1 MAHHPELDAGVLF
14 SDSLGEEQ
22 PPQEWRRAGSLH
34 SHDVPQESRDIR
46 GFFRPSGM
54 SSSTVG
60 AALPPTCA
68 APPLGWQRVAHSYR
82 QKSRRSSWRHT
93 RSSGPPKC
101 DRGSD
106 GVGNTGSVVP
116 VAVGGAQGMRHLDG
130 QAASSC
136 ALGHI
141 RRYTDDG
148 STLCTLSAMEE
159 CTRGQPRHDDAVRK
173 LIRAS
178 KRRALTHAV

>member
-68 APPLGWQRVAHSYR
+68 ARLRLGGRELR
-82 QKSRRSSWRHT
+82 T
-93 RSSGPPKC
+93 RPHQE
-101 DRGSD
+101 
-106 GVGNTGSVVP
+106 V
-116 VAVGGAQGMRHLDG
+116 H
-130 QAASSC
+130 
-136 ALGHI
+136 
-141 RRYTDDG
+141 
-148 STLCTLSAMEE
+148 
-159 CTRGQPRHDDAVRK
+159 
-173 LIRAS
+173 
-178 KRRALTHAV
+178 